1 MPEQPNILLIMNDDM
16 GYSDIGCYGGE
27 IHTPNLDRLA
37 ANGLRLTQFY
47 NTARCCPTR
56 ASLLTGLHPHQASVG
71 HMMDDREYEGYR
83 GDLNF
88 RSVTIAEVLK
98 TVGYATYMSGKW
110 HITRHTDADGPKHSW
125 PCQRG
130 FDRFFGIITGAANFW
145 KPQTLTRDNEQITV
159 DEFPEDF
166 FLTDAIS
173 DQAADYIREH
183 AQTNGDQPFFLYTAY
198 TAPHWPLHAHEEDI
212 AKYKG
217 SFLPRD
223 GINCA
228 KSVWH
233 ACAKWAS

>member
-1 MPEQPNILLIMNDDM
+1 
-16 GYSDIGCYGGE
+16 
-27 IHTPNLDRLA
+27 
-37 ANGLRLTQFY
+37 
-47 NTARCCPTR
+47 
-56 ASLLTGLHPHQASVG
+56 
-71 HMMDDREYEGYR
+71 
-83 GDLNF
+83 
-88 RSVTIAEVLK
+88 
-98 TVGYATYMSGKW
+98 MSGKW

-145 KPQTLTRDNEQITV
+145 KPQTLTRDNERITV

-198 TAPHWPLHAHEEDI
+198 TAPHWAPCTRTKKILQNTKI
-212 AKYKG
+212 V
-217 SFLPRD
+217 LPRD

-228 KSVWH
+228 KSVWR